1 MDALRPLS
9 AASLSRPE
17 VGDVR
22 AAPLLEPLGV
32 HSLLRAPL
40 LARDRCFG
48 VMTLLATSPRRRY
61 GPADLWLAEELASRA
76 ALALDNSRLF
86 AEAQQAIERRDEFLL
101 VASHELK
108 TPLTSLK
115 MQAHLLARL
124 LPRFQRAE
132 VAPERI
138 DAAIQVLNR
147 QIARL
152 AHLVN
157 ELLDVT
163 RLNAGRLLPRAR
175 APRPGRPDARGRRA
189 HAPAARRRPLPH
201 PARPGRAR
209 GGRLGCFSHRAGP
222 HQPPV
227 QRAQVRRGEPPFTSS
242 CAAWT
247 DRALL
252 VVRDHGIGIAQADQA
267 RIFERFERAVSVR
280 NFGGLGLG
288 LYIVRWIV
296 ASHGGTIC
304 VESAPG
310 AGATFLVELPL
321 RPAEAET
328 ATHGQGAL
336 LPSA

>member
-1 MDALRPLS
+1 
-9 AASLSRPE
+9 
-17 VGDVR
+17 
-22 AAPLLEPLGV
+22 
-32 HSLLRAPL
+32 
-40 LARDRCFG
+40 
-48 VMTLLATSPRRRY
+48 MTLLSTPPRRPY
-61 GPADLWLAEELASRA
+61 GTADLWLAQELGSRA

-86 AEAQQAIERRDEFLL
+86 AEAQEAIERRDEFLL

-124 LPRFQRAE
+124 LPRLQRAE

-138 DAAIQVLNR
+138 DAAIQVLDR

-163 RLNAGRLLPRAR
+163 RLNAGRLSLTR
-175 APRPGRPDARGRRA
+175 APVDLASLTREVVERMRQQLADARC
-189 HAPAARRRPLPH
+189 RPQLELEGPVVGH
-201 PARPGRAR
+201 WDASRMEQVLINLLSNAIKYGAGGPIHVVVR
-209 GGRLGCFSHRAGP
+209 G
-222 HQPPV
+222 V
-227 QRAQVRRGEPPFTSS
+227 GE
-242 CAAWT
+242 
-247 DRALL
+247 RALL
-252 VVRDHGIGIAQADQA
+252 VVRDHGIGIAEADQA

-296 ASHGGTIC
+296 TSHGGTIR
-304 VESAPG
+304 VESEPG
-310 AGATFLVELPL
+310 AGAAFIVELPL

-328 ATHGQGAL
+328 DGQGTFLSPA
-336 LPSA
+336 